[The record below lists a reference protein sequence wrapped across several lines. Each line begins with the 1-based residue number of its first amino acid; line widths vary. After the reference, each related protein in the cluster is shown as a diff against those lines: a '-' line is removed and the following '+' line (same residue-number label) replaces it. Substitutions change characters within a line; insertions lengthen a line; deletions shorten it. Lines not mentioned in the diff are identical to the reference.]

1 MFYKVIVS
9 LWVCVTTHAQSIQN
23 NNFTISLQYVK
34 ETRKDEVN
42 FWLLVIVK
50 GFFKMILSFYMC
62 LARHAQ
68 INQNNNLL
76 FLCNTFVISLK
87 YLKKKVSVEVDFLPS
102 DKHECLLQIDT
113 MFVMGMVK
121 HFQRSQN
128 SNVFA
133 KKKLEVKLIFLHAD
147 KH

>member
-1 MFYKVIVS
+1 
-9 LWVCVTTHAQSIQN
+9 
-23 NNFTISLQYVK
+23 
-34 ETRKDEVN
+34 
-42 FWLLVIVK
+42 
-50 GFFKMILSFYMC
+50 MILSFYMC

>member
-1 MFYKVIVS
+1 M
-9 LWVCVTTHAQSIQN
+9 
-23 NNFTISLQYVK
+23 QYVK

-87 YLKKKVSVEVDFLPS
+87 YLKKKVSVEVDFLHS

-113 MFVMGMVK
+113 MFVMGDGQTFPK
-121 HFQRSQN
+121 FP
-128 SNVFA
+128 
-133 KKKLEVKLIFLHAD
+133 K
-147 KH
+147 